1 MTSVAS
7 RSISHSVSH
16 SRTPSRGPTIP
27 PLETTTSK
35 RDTLIDK
42 LDFDLALTT
51 LDQGAGIRVYYQR
64 YKAVLAAQVKFAKL
78 QKDGEWDASFIP
90 TQNDFITLVT
100 SRTMWYNDYKK
111 NFEQVERYP
120 EMIDWLEESV
130 DALSDIELWG
140 FEQQQQGVYQWSH
153 LQAFFARGGR
163 PWEESEDGGG
173 VKKVNTRKGHKKVKK
188 EKKND
193 KGKAKAKARGR
204 SSDEESESSIDAPCR
219 KSGSSRKK

>member
-7 RSISHSVSH
+7 RSISHSASH
-16 SRTPSRGPTIP
+16 SRTPSRSRGSTIP
-27 PLETTTSK
+27 PLGTTTSK
-35 RDTLIDK
+35 RDTLIEK

-51 LDQGAGIRVYYQR
+51 LDQGVGIRIYYQR

-78 QKDGEWDASFIP
+78 QKAGEWDVSFIP
-90 TQNDFITLVT
+90 TQNDFIALVT

-111 NFEQVERYP
+111 NFEQAERYP
-120 EMIDWLEESV
+120 ELIDWLEESS
-130 DALSDIELWG
+130 DALTDIEIWG
-140 FEQQQQGVYQWSH
+140 FEVLVYQWLH
-153 LQAFFARGGR
+153 LQVYFAHDGK
-163 PWEESEDGGG
+163 PWKESEDEGGI
-173 VKKVNTRKGHKKVKK
+173 KKVNARKGHKKVKR